1 MVEKDFELETVPQ
14 ADSGQ
19 ADGADSLSKMETAA
33 ENAATETDGENT
45 DSLQTETEQTAPV
58 QMGEE
63 KADYAPQDNFYTAP
77 QEMQPAGED
86 WRLSFAQYQLE
97 MYQNREIDKMMAD
110 DLAAVQALDPSVTAL
125 SDLPDSFF
133 ALRFNSLSPMGA
145 ARAYTAAKAV
155 EQASVP
161 PKPASAGPIEGESGG
176 ESEYFTADELDRLT
190 PKMLDNP
197 KIMEKALRSMT
208 KLG

>member
-1 MVEKDFELETVPQ
+1 MEEKDFELETVPQ

-33 ENAATETDGENT
+33 ENTATETDGENT
-45 DSLQTETEQTAPV
+45 AGLQTETEQTAPV

-63 KADYAPQDNFYTAP
+63 ADYSLRDDFYTAP
-77 QEMQPAGED
+77 QEVQPAGED

-133 ALRFNSLSPMGA
+133 ALRFNSLSPMSA

-155 EQASVP
+155 EQAAVP